1 MKYLLYL
8 YAFGFGMFGYIAVAT
23 FLKQDYLWSLI
34 WFGFFL
40 MSIGG
45 AFSHWKKH
53 K

>member
-8 YAFGFGMFGYIAVAT
+8 YAFGFGLFGYIAAAT

-34 WFGFFL
+34 WFGCFL
-40 MSIGG
+40 MSTGG